1 MAETTTLVSGQTVF
15 FHELSDQEM
24 GSASQTLPTTFYSR
38 NLQQDPP

>member
-24 GSASQTLPTTFYSR
+24 GSALPTTFYSR